1 MCQYTLGPGLKSHA
15 QFHNSYALFPIQCND
30 DGYFSSP
37 PHLACESHIQQGNSL
52 VMSLL
57 AAGVIHIPPLRHT
70 DLSLADWNRLSF
82 TSGVSWQKT
91 TVVFSNVV
99 SKNKHDR
106 TTKLYTHIYK
116 TEHSFV
122 CTLTHFFT
130 LLFILPSTGFEPGF
144 PASLLSPI
152 TTTLF
157 YLLLLPL
164 LK

>member
-1 MCQYTLGPGLKSHA
+1 MRKP
-15 QFHNSYALFPIQCND
+15 
-30 DGYFSSP
+30 
-37 PHLACESHIQQGNSL
+37 IQQGNSP

-82 TSGVSWQKT
+82 ACGVSGQKT

-116 TEHSFV
+116 TEHNYV
-122 CTLTHFFT
+122 YTRTHFFT
-130 LLFILPSTGFEPGF
+130 LLFILPSTGFESGF
-144 PASLLSPI
+144 PASLQSPI
-152 TTTLF
+152 NTTLY
-157 YLLLLPL
+157 YLLLLQL